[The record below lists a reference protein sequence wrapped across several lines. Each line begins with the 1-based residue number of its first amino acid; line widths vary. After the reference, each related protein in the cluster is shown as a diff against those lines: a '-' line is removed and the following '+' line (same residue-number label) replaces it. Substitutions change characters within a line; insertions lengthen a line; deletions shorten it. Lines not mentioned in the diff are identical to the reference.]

1 MKVTERQL
9 RRIIREELFREDNEN
24 AGADADAGATTAAG
38 KKLDAVMDSG
48 TMNAFKVALDKATNK
63 DSIKEILSQIF
74 SVLGENGQ
82 KYLKQALKEL
92 AQEI

>member
-1 MKVTERQL
+1 MRITKRQL
-9 RRIIREELFREDNEN
+9 RRIIREELFREDDGE
-24 AGADADAGATTAAG
+24 ADAGATTAAG